1 MIPTGHISACALVAV
16 LWTATL
22 GHAQQEKRQSLL
34 AADTPAALT
43 GESHEVEKSNFGR
56 YSFSISFPHSTYSID
71 EDPGTQ

>member
-16 LWTATL
+16 LWAATL

-43 GESHEVEKSNFGR
+43 GESHEMEKSNSAVTLSRFL
-56 YSFSISFPHSTYSID
+56 FLIAPT
-71 EDPGTQ
+71 P